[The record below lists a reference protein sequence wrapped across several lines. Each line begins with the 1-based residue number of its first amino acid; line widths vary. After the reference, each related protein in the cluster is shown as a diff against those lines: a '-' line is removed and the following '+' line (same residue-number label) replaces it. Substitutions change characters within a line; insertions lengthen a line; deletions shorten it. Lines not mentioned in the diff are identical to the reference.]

1 LLLTFARVVADDG
14 CMQPTPPDPHLD
26 GHPRLAADGYFSAT
40 SPRPAD
46 QIEEEGPFTAET
58 LQVYRNLGAVVLVVA
73 AFFAFSTT
81 GTDTFKAGLHI
92 GISVVLAAVAC
103 FFFWCFLYV
112 RSRLD
117 EPMGFWQQQQ
127 RRWRPL
133 FFRAVY
139 LIATI
144 SGAAVATLLQSG
156 DSFWAGLACAPG
168 GAAAFLAIGQLTGQI
183 GEY

>member
-1 LLLTFARVVADDG
+1 LLTFARVVADEG
-14 CMQPTPPDPHLD
+14 FMQPTPPEPHRD
-26 GHPRLAADGYFSAT
+26 GHPRPASDGYFSAA

-46 QIEEEGPFTAET
+46 QREEEGPFTVET
-58 LQVYRNLGAVVLVVA
+58 LQVYRNLGAVVLVAA
-73 AFFAFSTT
+73 AFFAFSAT
-81 GTDTFKAGLHI
+81 GTHTFSAGLHV
-92 GISVVLAAVAC
+92 GISVVLAAGAC

-112 RSRLD
+112 RSRLE
-117 EPMGFWQQQQ
+117 EPMSFWRQQQ

-139 LIATI
+139 LSAVI

-168 GAAAFLAIGQLTGQI
+168 GAAALLAIGQLTGQI